1 MASKLTP
8 ELLEKA
14 KQAKSAEELIALVKE
29 NGVEI
34 PEDKAKALFEKLKG
48 ALSDEELDGVSG
60 GGLTDCYVKIMEM
73 YLAHLNRPNRAIA
86 GEVSDDE
93 LDQVAGGCDDGEPI
107 DYRVKVSPTDEAC
120 MYYACGICEQSAGT
134 CKCRSCAESNCGTC
148 LHIRY
153 KGDGS
158 ALCNSLNVHEGR
170 NRYT

>member
-1 MASKLTP
+1 MANKLTH

-14 KQAKSAEELIALVKE
+14 KQAKSAEELIALAKE

-34 PEDKAKALFEKLKG
+34 PEDKAKALFEKLSS

-60 GGLTDCYVKIMEM
+60 GGFMDAYVKIIEM
-73 YLAHLNRPNRAIA
+73 HLAQLNQLNKAIA
-86 GEVSDDE
+86 GEISDDE

-107 DYRVKVSPTDEAC
+107 DYRVKVSPTDEGC
-120 MYYACGICEQSAGT
+120 MYYACGICEEQAGT
-134 CKCRSCAESNCGTC
+134 CRCRSYAESKCGTC

-158 ALCNSLNVHEGR
+158 AVCNSLNVHEGR